1 MIVGDE
7 LRALRRLQRE
17 QSAVVLGFGVL
28 LLTGYL
34 VSERMVG
41 V

>member
-1 MIVGDE
+1 MRGAEV
-7 LRALRRLQRE
+7 AAA
-17 QSAVVLGFGVL
+17 AVVLGFGVL